1 MGMGM
6 NLKMPMMNPMFQAQP
21 VPKTELNTN
30 SPYPTVMIPGV
41 GPCVMIPNEKTSDG
55 KSKTH
60 PLPMVHAQP

>member
-1 MGMGM
+1 M
-6 NLKMPMMNPMFQAQP
+6 NMKMPMMNPMFQAQP

-55 KSKTH
+55 K
-60 PLPMVHAQP
+60 PLPC